1 MNPHQTDSGTLPVC
15 LLTAALSIAAATLP
29 PHLATPCA
37 AAAALLAAVAGALH
51 WRCVKSCAD
60 DSRVAAIESRLTKTQ
75 MEADMLRERLQRAED
90 AAASPSDDPQL
101 RSRLQQLEQATGDAA
116 RLTGDLGSLIAQV
129 IADMGVAN
137 GLARA
142 SGEKVAAGHGLM
154 IQARAEIVK
163 LGATL
168 QRAADDLATL
178 NKQSARI
185 GDIVGS
191 ITQISE
197 QTNLLA
203 LNAAIE
209 AARAGEAG
217 RGFAVVADEV
227 RKLRR
232 AGSHGQHPDRPD
244 RQGSARDLTG
254 CRGSRGGNRPDR
266 RQRPV
271 GGGPRPGRNGRSPV
285 RREAARRSR
294 HPGFGRHPPPARYL
308 RRDSV
313 GAVAR
318 LIRAAGGP
326 SGPDVE

>member
-1 MNPHQTDSGTLPVC
+1 MNPHQTYSGTLPAC

-37 AAAALLAAVAGALH
+37 ATAALLAAVAGALH

-60 DSRVAAIESRLTKTQ
+60 NSRVAAIESRLTKTQ

-116 RLTGDLGSLIAQV
+116 RLTGDLGNLIAQV

-168 QRAADDLATL
+168 QRAADDLAIL
-178 NKQSARI
+178 NQQSARI

-227 RKLRR
+227 RKLAEQART
-232 AGSHGQHPDRPD
+232 ASTQIGQI
-244 RQGSARDLTG
+244 AKDLHVT
-254 CRGSRGGNRPDR
+254 SQD
-266 RQRPV
+266 
-271 GGGPRPGRNGRSPV
+271 
-285 RREAARRSR
+285 AAE
-294 HPGFGRHPPPARYL
+294 
-308 RRDSV
+308 
-313 GAVAR
+313 AVAATGQTVDSG
-318 LIRAAGGP
+318 LSVADRAQAAMAEVQ
-326 SGPDVE
+326 SGAKRRVEVVTQVSDAIHRQHAICDEILSALSRA

>member
-1 MNPHQTDSGTLPVC
+1 MNPHQTYSGTLPVC

-37 AAAALLAAVAGALH
+37 ATAALLAAVAGALH

-60 DSRVAAIESRLTKTQ
+60 NSRVAATESRLTKTQ
-75 MEADMLRERLQRAED
+75 MEADMLRERLQRAENT
-90 AAASPSDDPQL
+90 AASPSDDPQL
-101 RSRLQQLEQATGDAA
+101 RSRLQQLEQATGNAA
-116 RLTGDLGSLIAQV
+116 RLTGDLGNLIAQV

-227 RKLRR
+227 RKLAEQART
-232 AGSHGQHPDRPD
+232 ASSQIGQI
-244 RQGSARDLTG
+244 AKDLHVT
-254 CRGSRGGNRPDR
+254 SQD
-266 RQRPV
+266 
-271 GGGPRPGRNGRSPV
+271 
-285 RREAARRSR
+285 AAE
-294 HPGFGRHPPPARYL
+294 
-308 RRDSV
+308 
-313 GAVAR
+313 AVAATGQTVDSG
-318 LIRAAGGP
+318 LSVADRAQAAMAEVQ
-326 SGPDVE
+326 SGAKRRVEVVTQVSDAIHRQHAICDEILSALSRA

>member
-1 MNPHQTDSGTLPVC
+1 MNPHQTYSGTLPAC

-37 AAAALLAAVAGALH
+37 ATAALLAVVAGALH

-60 DSRVAAIESRLTKTQ
+60 NSRVAATESRLTKTQ
-75 MEADMLRERLQRAED
+75 MEADMLRERLQRAENT
-90 AAASPSDDPQL
+90 AASPSDDPQL
-101 RSRLQQLEQATGDAA
+101 RSRLQQLEQATGEAT
-116 RLTGDLGSLIAQV
+116 RLTGDLGNLIAQV

-168 QRAADDLATL
+168 QRAADDLAIL
-178 NKQSARI
+178 NQQSARI

-227 RKLRR
+227 RKLAEQART
-232 AGSHGQHPDRPD
+232 ASTQIGQI
-244 RQGSARDLTG
+244 AKDLHVT
-254 CRGSRGGNRPDR
+254 SQD
-266 RQRPV
+266 
-271 GGGPRPGRNGRSPV
+271 
-285 RREAARRSR
+285 AAE
-294 HPGFGRHPPPARYL
+294 
-308 RRDSV
+308 
-313 GAVAR
+313 AVAATGQTVDSG
-318 LIRAAGGP
+318 LSVADRAQAAMAEVQ
-326 SGPDVE
+326 SGAKRRVEVVTQVSDAIHRQHAICDEILSALSRA

>member
-1 MNPHQTDSGTLPVC
+1 MNPHQTYSGTLPVC

-37 AAAALLAAVAGALH
+37 ATAALLAAVAGALH

-60 DSRVAAIESRLTKTQ
+60 NSRVAATESRLTKTQ
-75 MEADMLRERLQRAED
+75 MEADMLRERLQRAENT
-90 AAASPSDDPQL
+90 AASPSDDPQL
-101 RSRLQQLEQATGDAA
+101 RSRLQQLEQATGNAA
-116 RLTGDLGSLIAQV
+116 RLTGDLGNLIAQV

-227 RKLRR
+227 RKLAEQART
-232 AGSHGQHPDRPD
+232 ASTQIGQI
-244 RQGSARDLTG
+244 AKDLHVT
-254 CRGSRGGNRPDR
+254 SQD
-266 RQRPV
+266 
-271 GGGPRPGRNGRSPV
+271 
-285 RREAARRSR
+285 AAE
-294 HPGFGRHPPPARYL
+294 
-308 RRDSV
+308 
-313 GAVAR
+313 AVA
-318 LIRAAGGP
+318 AAGQTVD
-326 SGPDVE
+326 SGLSVADRAQAAMAEVQSGAKRRVEVVTQVSDAIHRQHAICDEILSALSRA

>member
-1 MNPHQTDSGTLPVC
+1 MNPHQTYSGTLPVC

-37 AAAALLAAVAGALH
+37 ATAALLAAVAGALH
-51 WRCVKSCAD
+51 WRCVKSGAD
-60 DSRVAAIESRLTKTQ
+60 NSRVAATESRLTKTQ
-75 MEADMLRERLQRAED
+75 MEADMLRERLQRAENT
-90 AAASPSDDPQL
+90 AASPSDDPQL

-116 RLTGDLGSLIAQV
+116 RLTGDLGNLIAQV

-178 NKQSARI
+178 NQQSARI

-227 RKLRR
+227 RKLAEQART
-232 AGSHGQHPDRPD
+232 ASSQIGQI
-244 RQGSARDLTG
+244 AKDLHVT
-254 CRGSRGGNRPDR
+254 SQD
-266 RQRPV
+266 
-271 GGGPRPGRNGRSPV
+271 
-285 RREAARRSR
+285 AAE
-294 HPGFGRHPPPARYL
+294 
-308 RRDSV
+308 
-313 GAVAR
+313 AVAATGQTVDSG
-318 LIRAAGGP
+318 LSVADRAQAAMAEVQ
-326 SGPDVE
+326 SGAKRRVEVVTQVSDAIHRQHAICDEILSALSRA

>member
-1 MNPHQTDSGTLPVC
+1 MNPHQTYSGTLPVC

-37 AAAALLAAVAGALH
+37 ATAALLAVVAGALH

-60 DSRVAAIESRLTKTQ
+60 NSRVAATESRLTKTQ
-75 MEADMLRERLQRAED
+75 MEADMLRERLQRAENT
-90 AAASPSDDPQL
+90 AASPSDDPQL
-101 RSRLQQLEQATGDAA
+101 RSRLQQLEQATGNAA
-116 RLTGDLGSLIAQV
+116 RLTGDLGNLIAQV

-137 GLARA
+137 GLART

-178 NKQSARI
+178 NQQSARI

-227 RKLRR
+227 RKLAEQART
-232 AGSHGQHPDRPD
+232 ASTQIGQI
-244 RQGSARDLTG
+244 AKDLHVT
-254 CRGSRGGNRPDR
+254 SQD
-266 RQRPV
+266 
-271 GGGPRPGRNGRSPV
+271 
-285 RREAARRSR
+285 AAE
-294 HPGFGRHPPPARYL
+294 
-308 RRDSV
+308 
-313 GAVAR
+313 AVAATGQTVDSG
-318 LIRAAGGP
+318 LSVADRAQAAMAEVQ
-326 SGPDVE
+326 SGAKRRVEVVTQVSDAIHRQHAICDEILSALSRA

>member
-1 MNPHQTDSGTLPVC
+1 VC

-227 RKLRR
+227 RKLAEQART
-232 AGSHGQHPDRPD
+232 ASTQIGQI
-244 RQGSARDLTG
+244 AKDLHVT
-254 CRGSRGGNRPDR
+254 SQD
-266 RQRPV
+266 
-271 GGGPRPGRNGRSPV
+271 
-285 RREAARRSR
+285 AAE
-294 HPGFGRHPPPARYL
+294 
-308 RRDSV
+308 
-313 GAVAR
+313 AVAATGQTVDSG
-318 LIRAAGGP
+318 LSVADRAQAAMAEVQ
-326 SGPDVE
+326 SGAKRRVEVVTQVSDAIHRQHAICDEILSALSRA

>member
-227 RKLRR
+227 RKLAEQART
-232 AGSHGQHPDRPD
+232 ASTQIGQI
-244 RQGSARDLTG
+244 AKDLHVT
-254 CRGSRGGNRPDR
+254 SQD
-266 RQRPV
+266 
-271 GGGPRPGRNGRSPV
+271 
-285 RREAARRSR
+285 AAE
-294 HPGFGRHPPPARYL
+294 
-308 RRDSV
+308 
-313 GAVAR
+313 AVAATGQTVDSG
-318 LIRAAGGP
+318 LSVADRAQAAMAEVQ
-326 SGPDVE
+326 SGAKRRVEVVTQVSDAIHRQHAICDEILSALSRA

>member
-1 MNPHQTDSGTLPVC
+1 MNPHQTYSGTLPAC

-37 AAAALLAAVAGALH
+37 ATAALLAAVAGALH

-60 DSRVAAIESRLTKTQ
+60 NSRVAAIESRLTKTQ

-101 RSRLQQLEQATGDAA
+101 RSRLQQLEQATGEAA
-116 RLTGDLGSLIAQV
+116 RLTGDLGNLIAQV

-168 QRAADDLATL
+168 QRAADDLAIL
-178 NKQSARI
+178 NQQSARI

-227 RKLRR
+227 RKLAEQART
-232 AGSHGQHPDRPD
+232 ASTQIGQI
-244 RQGSARDLTG
+244 AKDLHVT
-254 CRGSRGGNRPDR
+254 SQD
-266 RQRPV
+266 
-271 GGGPRPGRNGRSPV
+271 
-285 RREAARRSR
+285 AAE
-294 HPGFGRHPPPARYL
+294 
-308 RRDSV
+308 
-313 GAVAR
+313 AVAATGQTVDSG
-318 LIRAAGGP
+318 LSVADRAQAAMAEVQ
-326 SGPDVE
+326 SGAKRRVEVVTQVSDAIHRQHAICDEILSALSRA

>member
-1 MNPHQTDSGTLPVC
+1 MNPHQTYSGTLPAC

-37 AAAALLAAVAGALH
+37 ATAALLAAVAGALH
-51 WRCVKSCAD
+51 WRRVKSCAD
-60 DSRVAAIESRLTKTQ
+60 NSRVAAIESRLTKTQ
-75 MEADMLRERLQRAED
+75 MEADMLRERLQRAENT
-90 AAASPSDDPQL
+90 AASPSDDPQL
-101 RSRLQQLEQATGDAA
+101 RSRLQQLEQATGEAT
-116 RLTGDLGSLIAQV
+116 RLTGDLGNLIAQV

-227 RKLRR
+227 RKLAEQART
-232 AGSHGQHPDRPD
+232 ASTQIGQI
-244 RQGSARDLTG
+244 AKDLHVT
-254 CRGSRGGNRPDR
+254 SQD
-266 RQRPV
+266 
-271 GGGPRPGRNGRSPV
+271 
-285 RREAARRSR
+285 AAE
-294 HPGFGRHPPPARYL
+294 
-308 RRDSV
+308 
-313 GAVAR
+313 AVAATGQTVDSG
-318 LIRAAGGP
+318 LSVADRAQAAMAEVQ
-326 SGPDVE
+326 SGAKRRVEVVTQVSDAIHRQHAICDEILSALSRA

>member
-15 LLTAALSIAAATLP
+15 LLTAALCIAAATLP

-37 AAAALLAAVAGALH
+37 ATAALLAAVAGALH
-51 WRCVKSCAD
+51 WRCVKSGAD
-60 DSRVAAIESRLTKTQ
+60 NSRVAATESRLTKTQ
-75 MEADMLRERLQRAED
+75 MEADMLRERLQRAEN

-116 RLTGDLGSLIAQV
+116 RLTGDLGNLIAQV

-178 NKQSARI
+178 NQQSARI

-227 RKLRR
+227 RKLAEQART
-232 AGSHGQHPDRPD
+232 ASTQIGQI
-244 RQGSARDLTG
+244 AKDLHVT
-254 CRGSRGGNRPDR
+254 SQD
-266 RQRPV
+266 
-271 GGGPRPGRNGRSPV
+271 
-285 RREAARRSR
+285 AAE
-294 HPGFGRHPPPARYL
+294 
-308 RRDSV
+308 
-313 GAVAR
+313 AVAATGQTVDSG
-318 LIRAAGGP
+318 LSVADRAQAAMAEVQ
-326 SGPDVE
+326 SGAKRRVEVVTQVSDAIHRQHAICDEILSALSRA

>member
-1 MNPHQTDSGTLPVC
+1 MNPHQTYSGTLPAC

-37 AAAALLAAVAGALH
+37 ATAALLAAVAGALH

-60 DSRVAAIESRLTKTQ
+60 NSRVAAIESRLTKTQ
-75 MEADMLRERLQRAED
+75 MEADMLRERLQRAENT
-90 AAASPSDDPQL
+90 AASPSDDPQL
-101 RSRLQQLEQATGDAA
+101 RSRLQQLEQATGEAT
-116 RLTGDLGSLIAQV
+116 RLTGDLGNLIAQV

-178 NKQSARI
+178 NQQSARI

-227 RKLRR
+227 RKLAEQART
-232 AGSHGQHPDRPD
+232 ASTQIGQI
-244 RQGSARDLTG
+244 AKDLHVT
-254 CRGSRGGNRPDR
+254 SQD
-266 RQRPV
+266 
-271 GGGPRPGRNGRSPV
+271 
-285 RREAARRSR
+285 AAE
-294 HPGFGRHPPPARYL
+294 
-308 RRDSV
+308 
-313 GAVAR
+313 AVAATGQTVDSG
-318 LIRAAGGP
+318 LSVADRAQAAMAEVQ
-326 SGPDVE
+326 SGAKRRVEVVTQVSDAIHRQHAICDEILSALSRA

>member
-1 MNPHQTDSGTLPVC
+1 MNPHQTYSGTLPAC

-37 AAAALLAAVAGALH
+37 ATAALLAAVAGALH

-60 DSRVAAIESRLTKTQ
+60 NSRVAAIESRLTKTQ
-75 MEADMLRERLQRAED
+75 MEADMLRERLQRAENT
-90 AAASPSDDPQL
+90 AASPSDDPQL

-116 RLTGDLGSLIAQV
+116 RLTGDLGNLIAQV

-168 QRAADDLATL
+168 QRAADDLAIL
-178 NKQSARI
+178 NQQSARI

-227 RKLRR
+227 RKLAEQART
-232 AGSHGQHPDRPD
+232 ASTQIGQI
-244 RQGSARDLTG
+244 AKDLHVT
-254 CRGSRGGNRPDR
+254 SQD
-266 RQRPV
+266 
-271 GGGPRPGRNGRSPV
+271 
-285 RREAARRSR
+285 AAE
-294 HPGFGRHPPPARYL
+294 
-308 RRDSV
+308 
-313 GAVAR
+313 AVAATGQTVDSG
-318 LIRAAGGP
+318 LSVADRAQAAMAEVQ
-326 SGPDVE
+326 SGAKRRVEVVTQVSDAIHRQHAICDEILSALSRA

>member
-1 MNPHQTDSGTLPVC
+1 MNPHQTYSGTLPAC

-37 AAAALLAAVAGALH
+37 ATAALLAAVAGALH

-60 DSRVAAIESRLTKTQ
+60 NSRVAATESRLTKTQ
-75 MEADMLRERLQRAED
+75 MEADMLRERLQRAENT
-90 AAASPSDDPQL
+90 AASPSDDPQL

-116 RLTGDLGSLIAQV
+116 RLTGDLGNLIAQV

-227 RKLRR
+227 RKLAEQART
-232 AGSHGQHPDRPD
+232 ASTQIGQI
-244 RQGSARDLTG
+244 AKDLHVT
-254 CRGSRGGNRPDR
+254 SQD
-266 RQRPV
+266 
-271 GGGPRPGRNGRSPV
+271 
-285 RREAARRSR
+285 AAE
-294 HPGFGRHPPPARYL
+294 
-308 RRDSV
+308 
-313 GAVAR
+313 AVAATGQTVDSG
-318 LIRAAGGP
+318 LSVADRAQAAMAEVQ
-326 SGPDVE
+326 SGAKRRVEVVTQVSDAIHRQHAICDEILSALSRA

>member
-1 MNPHQTDSGTLPVC
+1 MNPHQTYSGTLPAC

-37 AAAALLAAVAGALH
+37 ATAALLAAVAGALH

-60 DSRVAAIESRLTKTQ
+60 NSRVAATESRLTKTQ

-116 RLTGDLGSLIAQV
+116 RLTGDLGNLIAQV

-227 RKLRR
+227 RKLAEQART
-232 AGSHGQHPDRPD
+232 ASTQIGQI
-244 RQGSARDLTG
+244 AKDLHVT
-254 CRGSRGGNRPDR
+254 SQD
-266 RQRPV
+266 
-271 GGGPRPGRNGRSPV
+271 
-285 RREAARRSR
+285 AAE
-294 HPGFGRHPPPARYL
+294 
-308 RRDSV
+308 
-313 GAVAR
+313 AVAATGQTVDSG
-318 LIRAAGGP
+318 LSVADRAQAAMAEVQ
-326 SGPDVE
+326 SGAKRRVEVVTQVSDAIHRQHAICDEILSALSRA

>member
-1 MNPHQTDSGTLPVC
+1 
-15 LLTAALSIAAATLP
+15 
-29 PHLATPCA
+29 
-37 AAAALLAAVAGALH
+37 
-51 WRCVKSCAD
+51 
-60 DSRVAAIESRLTKTQ
+60 
-75 MEADMLRERLQRAED
+75 
-90 AAASPSDDPQL
+90 
-101 RSRLQQLEQATGDAA
+101 DAA
-116 RLTGDLGSLIAQV
+116 RLTGDLGNLIAQV

-185 GDIVGS
+185 SDIVGS

-227 RKLRR
+227 RKLAEQART
-232 AGSHGQHPDRPD
+232 ASTQIGQI
-244 RQGSARDLTG
+244 AKDLHVT
-254 CRGSRGGNRPDR
+254 SQD
-266 RQRPV
+266 
-271 GGGPRPGRNGRSPV
+271 
-285 RREAARRSR
+285 AAE
-294 HPGFGRHPPPARYL
+294 
-308 RRDSV
+308 
-313 GAVAR
+313 AVAATGQTVDSG
-318 LIRAAGGP
+318 LSVADRAQAAMAEVQ
-326 SGPDVE
+326 SGAKRRVEVVTQVSDAIHRQHAICDEILSALSRA

>member
-37 AAAALLAAVAGALH
+37 ATAALLAAVAGALH

-60 DSRVAAIESRLTKTQ
+60 NSRVAATESRLTKTQ

-90 AAASPSDDPQL
+90 AAANPSDDPQL
-101 RSRLQQLEQATGDAA
+101 RSRLQQLEQATGEAA
-116 RLTGDLGSLIAQV
+116 RLTGDLGNLIAQV

-154 IQARAEIVK
+154 IQARTEIVK

-178 NKQSARI
+178 NQQSARI

-227 RKLRR
+227 RKLAEQART
-232 AGSHGQHPDRPD
+232 ASTQIGQI
-244 RQGSARDLTG
+244 AKDLHVT
-254 CRGSRGGNRPDR
+254 SQD
-266 RQRPV
+266 
-271 GGGPRPGRNGRSPV
+271 
-285 RREAARRSR
+285 AAE
-294 HPGFGRHPPPARYL
+294 
-308 RRDSV
+308 
-313 GAVAR
+313 AVAATGQTVDSG
-318 LIRAAGGP
+318 LSVADRAQAAMAEVQ
-326 SGPDVE
+326 SGAKRRVEVVTQVSDAIHRQHAICDEILSALSRA

>member
-1 MNPHQTDSGTLPVC
+1 MNPHQTYSGTLPAC

-37 AAAALLAAVAGALH
+37 ATAALLAAVAGALH

-60 DSRVAAIESRLTKTQ
+60 NSRVAAIESRLTKTQ

-101 RSRLQQLEQATGDAA
+101 RSRLQQLEQATGEAA
-116 RLTGDLGSLIAQV
+116 RLTGDLGNLIAQV

-137 GLARA
+137 GLART

-178 NKQSARI
+178 NQQSARI

-217 RGFAVVADEV
+217 RGFAAVAEEV
-227 RKLRR
+227 RKLAEQART
-232 AGSHGQHPDRPD
+232 ASTQIGQI
-244 RQGSARDLTG
+244 AKDLHVT
-254 CRGSRGGNRPDR
+254 SQD
-266 RQRPV
+266 
-271 GGGPRPGRNGRSPV
+271 
-285 RREAARRSR
+285 AAE
-294 HPGFGRHPPPARYL
+294 
-308 RRDSV
+308 
-313 GAVAR
+313 AVAATGQTVDSG
-318 LIRAAGGP
+318 LSVADRAQAAMAEVQ
-326 SGPDVE
+326 SGAKRRVEVVTQVSDAIHRQHAICDEILSALSRA

>member
-1 MNPHQTDSGTLPVC
+1 MNPHQTYSGTLPVC

-37 AAAALLAAVAGALH
+37 ATAALLAAVAGALH

-60 DSRVAAIESRLTKTQ
+60 NSRVAATESRLTKTQ
-75 MEADMLRERLQRAED
+75 MEADMLRERLQRAEN

-116 RLTGDLGSLIAQV
+116 RLTGDLGNLIAQV

-227 RKLRR
+227 RKLAEQART
-232 AGSHGQHPDRPD
+232 ASTQIGQI
-244 RQGSARDLTG
+244 AKDLHVT
-254 CRGSRGGNRPDR
+254 SQD
-266 RQRPV
+266 
-271 GGGPRPGRNGRSPV
+271 
-285 RREAARRSR
+285 AAE
-294 HPGFGRHPPPARYL
+294 
-308 RRDSV
+308 
-313 GAVAR
+313 AVAATGQTVDSG
-318 LIRAAGGP
+318 LSVADRAQAAMAEVQ
-326 SGPDVE
+326 SGAKRRVEVVTQVSDAIHRQHAICDEILSALSRA

>member
-1 MNPHQTDSGTLPVC
+1 MNPHQTYSGTLPVC

-37 AAAALLAAVAGALH
+37 ATAALLAAVAGALH

-60 DSRVAAIESRLTKTQ
+60 NSRVAATESRLTKTQ
-75 MEADMLRERLQRAED
+75 MEADMLRERLQRAEN

-116 RLTGDLGSLIAQV
+116 RLTGDLGNLIAQV

-227 RKLRR
+227 RKLAEQART
-232 AGSHGQHPDRPD
+232 ASSQIGQI
-244 RQGSARDLTG
+244 AKDLHVT
-254 CRGSRGGNRPDR
+254 SQD
-266 RQRPV
+266 
-271 GGGPRPGRNGRSPV
+271 
-285 RREAARRSR
+285 AAE
-294 HPGFGRHPPPARYL
+294 
-308 RRDSV
+308 
-313 GAVAR
+313 AVAATGQTVDSG
-318 LIRAAGGP
+318 LSVADRAQAAMAEVQ
-326 SGPDVE
+326 SGAKRRVEVVTQVSDAIHRQHAICDEILSALSRA

>member
-1 MNPHQTDSGTLPVC
+1 MNPHQTYSGTLPVC
-15 LLTAALSIAAATLP
+15 LLTAAFSIAAATLP

-37 AAAALLAAVAGALH
+37 ATAALLAAIAGALH

-60 DSRVAAIESRLTKTQ
+60 NSRVAAIESRLTKTQ

-90 AAASPSDDPQL
+90 AAANPSDDPQL
-101 RSRLQQLEQATGDAA
+101 RSRLQQLEQATGEAT
-116 RLTGDLGSLIAQV
+116 RLTGDLGNLIAQV

-137 GLARA
+137 GLART

-178 NKQSARI
+178 NQQSARI

-227 RKLRR
+227 RKLAEQART
-232 AGSHGQHPDRPD
+232 ASTQIGQI
-244 RQGSARDLTG
+244 AKDLHVT
-254 CRGSRGGNRPDR
+254 SQD
-266 RQRPV
+266 
-271 GGGPRPGRNGRSPV
+271 
-285 RREAARRSR
+285 AAE
-294 HPGFGRHPPPARYL
+294 
-308 RRDSV
+308 
-313 GAVAR
+313 AVAATGQTVDSG
-318 LIRAAGGP
+318 LSVADRAQAAMAEVQ
-326 SGPDVE
+326 SGAKRRVEVVTQVSDAIHRQHAICDEILSALSRA

>member
-1 MNPHQTDSGTLPVC
+1 MNPHQTYSGTLPVC

-37 AAAALLAAVAGALH
+37 ATAALLAAVAGALH
-51 WRCVKSCAD
+51 WRCVKSGAD
-60 DSRVAAIESRLTKTQ
+60 NSRVAATESRLTKTQ
-75 MEADMLRERLQRAED
+75 MEADMLRERLQRAENT
-90 AAASPSDDPQL
+90 AASPSDDPQL

-116 RLTGDLGSLIAQV
+116 RLTGDLGNLIAQV

-227 RKLRR
+227 RKLAEQART
-232 AGSHGQHPDRPD
+232 ASSQIGQI
-244 RQGSARDLTG
+244 AKDLHVT
-254 CRGSRGGNRPDR
+254 SQD
-266 RQRPV
+266 
-271 GGGPRPGRNGRSPV
+271 
-285 RREAARRSR
+285 AAE
-294 HPGFGRHPPPARYL
+294 
-308 RRDSV
+308 
-313 GAVAR
+313 AVAATGQTVDSG
-318 LIRAAGGP
+318 LSVADRAQAAMAEVQ
-326 SGPDVE
+326 SGAKRRVEVVTQVSDAIHRQHAICDEILSALSRA